1 MEKEE
6 YAVGA
11 MFEDDGVIYK
21 RCADGNLA
29 MQVYPMAD
37 KQAPSVSKYMTYSS
51 IQTGAPGK
59 SAK

>member
-1 MEKEE
+1 MEEKE

-29 MQVYPMAD
+29 MQVYPLED
-37 KQAPSVSKYMTYSS
+37 KQAPSNRKYMTYDS
-51 IQTGAPGK
+51 ISTGAPGK
-59 SAK
+59 AAK